1 MARTLEQVA
10 TMIEQMHILIDIIT
24 ASNVVPLH
32 FHYLEHVSIHY
43 SITMIHSRATRK
55 RVAYFNI
62 YMPSCPPIYM
72 HTWKALISTGNKQ
85 LVNVCPLKKKSP
97 ITLLQLLWHK
107 RVIAHTTELKVNTM
121 LKPNYISVICND
133 SNLYFINKLVR
144 K

>member
-24 ASNVVPLH
+24 ASNVFPLH
-32 FHYLEHVSIHY
+32 LHYLEHVSIHY
-43 SITMIHSRATRK
+43 SITIIHSRATRK

-62 YMPSCPPIYM
+62 YMPSCPLIYM
-72 HTWKALISTGNKQ
+72 HTGKALISTGNKQ
-85 LVNVCPLKKKSP
+85 LVNICPLEKKSP
-97 ITLLQLLWHK
+97 ITLLQLLSHK
-107 RVIAHTTELKVNTM
+107 RIIAHITELKVNTM

>member
-24 ASNVVPLH
+24 ASNVFPLH
-32 FHYLEHVSIHY
+32 LHYLEHVSIHY
-43 SITMIHSRATRK
+43 SIIHSRATK
-55 RVAYFNI
+55 ERVAYFYI

-85 LVNVCPLKKKSP
+85 LVNICPLEKKSP
-97 ITLLQLLWHK
+97 ITLLRLLSHK
-107 RVIAHTTELKVNTM
+107 RIIAHTTELKVNTM

>member
-24 ASNVVPLH
+24 SSNVFPLH
-32 FHYLEHVSIHY
+32 LHYLDHVSIHY
-43 SITMIHSRATRK
+43 SITIIHSRATRK

-85 LVNVCPLKKKSP
+85 LVNVCPLKKKVRSLSYNSYD
-97 ITLLQLLWHK
+97 TKGSLLILQNSRWIQCLNQT
-107 RVIAHTTELKVNTM
+107 ISHT
-121 LKPNYISVICND
+121 
-133 SNLYFINKLVR
+133 NKLIIY
-144 K
+144 